1 MALTPEDV
9 VNKRFQATKFREG
22 YDQDEV
28 DDFLDEVV
36 NELRRLTEENDDLRN
51 KLGTCERR
59 VGELSRASVARE
71 SAPEPE
77 VPMTMASQ
85 IQPPMAMSPPQ
96 PMMGGQP
103 MRPEPMRPEPMRGEG
118 MRPEP
123 MRPEGMRPEPMRPE
137 GMRPEPMRPEGMR
150 PEPMRPEGMAVE
162 PLRPVQQL
170 EAMGQGP
177 EAAAGMLALAQ
188 KLHDEYVRNG
198 EQQRDRIVNEA
209 REHAQRLVREAEEK
223 QRQTLGS
230 LEQERSLLERKIDE
244 LRAFERE
251 YRSRLKSYLEGQL
264 RELEAKAAV
273 VPNRGPQQPAAV
285 GAGAPAAAY
294 SGGGPLPTR
303 GTYAADQGADPAGQS
318 YPFGDRT

>member
-36 NELRRLTEENDDLRN
+36 NELRRLNEENEELRT
-51 KLGTCERR
+51 KLGSCERR
-59 VGELSRASVARE
+59 VGELSRATVARE
-71 SAPEPE
+71 ASPESSPMPIPAPAPPPVQMPQPVAVAAPEP
-77 VPMTMASQ
+77 
-85 IQPPMAMSPPQ
+85 I
-96 PMMGGQP
+96 
-103 MRPEPMRPEPMRGEG
+103 R
-118 MRPEP
+118 
-123 MRPEGMRPEPMRPE
+123 
-137 GMRPEPMRPEGMR
+137 
-150 PEPMRPEGMAVE
+150 AVS
-162 PLRPVQQL
+162 QL
-170 EAMGQGP
+170 EAAAQGP

-198 EQQRDRIVNEA
+198 EQTRDRIVGEA
-209 REHAQRLVREAEEK
+209 REHSTRLMREAEEK

-264 RELEAKAAV
+264 RELESKAAV
-273 VPNRGPQQPAAV
+273 VPTRGSQPAPVAAV
-285 GAGAPAAAY
+285 GASQAPY
-294 SGGGPLPTR
+294 SGPLPTR
-303 GTYAADQGADPAGQS
+303 GGYADQGSEQPAQ
-318 YPFGDRT
+318 YPFGGQN

>member
-36 NELRRLTEENDDLRN
+36 NELRRLNEENEELRT
-51 KLGTCERR
+51 KLGSCERR
-59 VGELSRASVARE
+59 VGELSRATVARDASGE
-71 SAPEPE
+71 QAPMAPAPAPLPPAPQPVAAVIPEP
-77 VPMTMASQ
+77 S
-85 IQPPMAMSPPQ
+85 
-96 PMMGGQP
+96 
-103 MRPEPMRPEPMRGEG
+103 RP
-118 MRPEP
+118 
-123 MRPEGMRPEPMRPE
+123 
-137 GMRPEPMRPEGMR
+137 
-150 PEPMRPEGMAVE
+150 AAA
-162 PLRPVQQL
+162 L
-170 EAMGQGP
+170 EAVGQGP

-198 EQQRDRIVNEA
+198 EQTRDRIVGEA
-209 REHAQRLVREAEEK
+209 REHSTRLMREAEEK

-264 RELEAKAAV
+264 RELESKAAV
-273 VPNRGPQQPAAV
+273 VPTRGPAPSAATV
-285 GAGAPAAAY
+285 GAAQSPY
-294 SGGGPLPTR
+294 SGPLPTR
-303 GTYAADQGADPAGQS
+303 GAYADQSAEQAQ
-318 YPFGDRT
+318 YPFGGQS

>member
-36 NELRRLTEENDDLRN
+36 NELRRLTEENDELRQ
-51 KLGTCERR
+51 KLSACERR
-59 VGELSRASVARE
+59 VGELSRATVARE
-71 SAPEPE
+71 AAPEPMP
-77 VPMTMASQ
+77 VP
-85 IQPPMAMSPPQ
+85 PPPAPVPVPVPQ
-96 PMMGGQP
+96 PVAAVAP
-103 MRPEPMRPEPMRGEG
+103 PEPRGSV
-118 MRPEP
+118 MDIP
-123 MRPEGMRPEPMRPE
+123 
-137 GMRPEPMRPEGMR
+137 
-150 PEPMRPEGMAVE
+150 
-162 PLRPVQQL
+162 
-170 EAMGQGP
+170 QGP

-198 EQQRDRIVNEA
+198 EQQRDRIVGEA
-209 REHAQRLVREAEEK
+209 REHAQRLMREAEEK

-273 VPNRGPQQPAAV
+273 VPSRPPQQTAAAV
-285 GAGAPAAAY
+285 GAGSQVPY
-294 SGGGPLPTR
+294 SGPLPTR
-303 GTYAADQGADPAGQS
+303 GAYAVEQGQETAASHSQ
-318 YPFGDRT
+318 YPFGGQR

>member
-36 NELRRLTEENDDLRN
+36 NELRRLSEENEEMRQ
-51 KLGTCERR
+51 KLSACERR

-71 SAPEPE
+71 SAPEPALSP
-77 VPMTMASQ
+77 VA
-85 IQPPMAMSPPQ
+85 PPAQAPAPIPQ
-96 PMMGGQP
+96 PVP
-103 MRPEPMRPEPMRGEG
+103 AAASIPEPSRPTS
-118 MRPEP
+118 
-123 MRPEGMRPEPMRPE
+123 
-137 GMRPEPMRPEGMR
+137 
-150 PEPMRPEGMAVE
+150 
-162 PLRPVQQL
+162 QL
-170 EAMGQGP
+170 EAAAQGP

-273 VPNRGPQQPAAV
+273 VPNRGPQSAVAAGGGNGG
-285 GAGAPAAAY
+285 GAY
-294 SGGGPLPTR
+294 NGPLPSR
-303 GTYAADQGADPAGQS
+303 GAYAAEQTPEPAQS
-318 YPFGDRT
+318 FPFGDRG

>member
-36 NELRRLTEENDDLRN
+36 NELRRMTEENDEMRT
-51 KLGTCERR
+51 KLTACERR
-59 VGELSRASVARE
+59 VGELSRATVARE
-71 SAPEPE
+71 ANPEPAPAPVQLAPPPP
-77 VPMTMASQ
+77 VPVPA
-85 IQPPMAMSPPQ
+85 PQ
-96 PMMGGQP
+96 PVAAVL
-103 MRPEPMRPEPMRGEG
+103 PEPTR
-118 MRPEP
+118 
-123 MRPEGMRPEPMRPE
+123 
-137 GMRPEPMRPEGMR
+137 
-150 PEPMRPEGMAVE
+150 VTS
-162 PLRPVQQL
+162 QL
-170 EAMGQGP
+170 EAAGQGP

-198 EQQRDRIVNEA
+198 EQQRDRIVGEA
-209 REHAQRLVREAEEK
+209 REHANRLMREAEEK

-273 VPNRGPQQPAAV
+273 VPTRPPAQPAAV
-285 GAGAPAAAY
+285 GVATQAPY
-294 SGGGPLPTR
+294 SGPLPTR
-303 GTYAADQGADPAGQS
+303 NTYAPDQGQEATASQ
-318 YPFGDRT
+318 YPFGGQS

>member
-36 NELRRLTEENDDLRN
+36 NELRRLGEENEELRG
-51 KLGTCERR
+51 KLSSCERR
-59 VGELSRASVARE
+59 VGELSRANVARE
-71 SAPEPE
+71 SAPEPPAPA
-77 VPMTMASQ
+77 PMP
-85 IQPPMAMSPPQ
+85 IPQ
-96 PMMGGQP
+96 PAPMPQP
-103 MRPEPMRPEPMRGEG
+103 VAAVVPEPVRVP
-118 MRPEP
+118 
-123 MRPEGMRPEPMRPE
+123 
-137 GMRPEPMRPEGMR
+137 
-150 PEPMRPEGMAVE
+150 AVM
-162 PLRPVQQL
+162 
-170 EAMGQGP
+170 EAPSQGP

-198 EQQRDRIVNEA
+198 EQTRDRIVGEA
-209 REHAQRLVREAEEK
+209 REHSNRLIREAEEK

-264 RELEAKAAV
+264 RELESKAAV
-273 VPNRGPQQPAAV
+273 VPTRGPQQPQSQPAGV
-285 GAGAPAAAY
+285 GAAPYGA
-294 SGGGPLPTR
+294 PLPTR
-303 GTYAADQGADPAGQS
+303 GGYDSGADAPAQ
-318 YPFGDRT
+318 YPFGGQS

>member
-36 NELRRLTEENDDLRN
+36 NELRRLNEENEELRT
-51 KLGTCERR
+51 KLGSCERR
-59 VGELSRASVARE
+59 VGELSRATVARE
-71 SAPEPE
+71 ASPESSPMPIPAP
-77 VPMTMASQ
+77 A
-85 IQPPMAMSPPQ
+85 PPPVQMPQ
-96 PMMGGQP
+96 PVAAVA
-103 MRPEPMRPEPMRGEG
+103 PEPMR
-118 MRPEP
+118 
-123 MRPEGMRPEPMRPE
+123 
-137 GMRPEPMRPEGMR
+137 
-150 PEPMRPEGMAVE
+150 AVS
-162 PLRPVQQL
+162 QL
-170 EAMGQGP
+170 EAAAQGP

-198 EQQRDRIVNEA
+198 EQTRDRIVGEA
-209 REHAQRLVREAEEK
+209 REHSTRLMREAEEK

-264 RELEAKAAV
+264 RELESKAAV
-273 VPNRGPQQPAAV
+273 VPNRGSQPAPVATV
-285 GAGAPAAAY
+285 GASQAPY
-294 SGGGPLPTR
+294 SGPLPTR
-303 GTYAADQGADPAGQS
+303 GGYADQGSEQPAQ
-318 YPFGDRT
+318 YPFGGQN

>member
-36 NELRRLTEENDDLRN
+36 NELRRLTDENEDLRQ
-51 KLGTCERR
+51 KLSSCERR

-71 SAPEPE
+71 SVPEPSAPPVPVPPPVPVTVAQPVPAPEPA
-77 VPMTMASQ
+77 P
-85 IQPPMAMSPPQ
+85 MSPAAQ
-96 PMMGGQP
+96 MQS
-103 MRPEPMRPEPMRGEG
+103 
-118 MRPEP
+118 
-123 MRPEGMRPEPMRPE
+123 
-137 GMRPEPMRPEGMR
+137 
-150 PEPMRPEGMAVE
+150 V
-162 PLRPVQQL
+162 
-170 EAMGQGP
+170 GQGP

-198 EQQRDRIVNEA
+198 EQQRDRIVGDA
-209 REHAQRLVREAEEK
+209 REHAARLVREAEEK

-251 YRSRLKSYLEGQL
+251 YRSRMKSYLEGQL
-264 RELEAKAAV
+264 RDLDAKAAV
-273 VPNRGPQQPAAV
+273 VPTRQP
-285 GAGAPAAAY
+285 APAAAAAAAAAVSAGNSQPTY
-294 SGGGPLPTR
+294 NSGPLPTR
-303 GTYAADQGADPAGQS
+303 GAYTADQSSGDSSGPS
-318 YPFGDRT
+318 YPFGERN

>member
-36 NELRRLTEENDDLRN
+36 NELRRLTEENEELRQ
-51 KLGTCERR
+51 KLGACERR

-71 SAPEPE
+71 NEPPAP
-77 VPMTMASQ
+77 VPVPAAPMSMPQPVAMPMQ
-85 IQPPMAMSPPQ
+85 PMQPPMQSMQ
-96 PMMGGQP
+96 PMQP
-103 MRPEPMRPEPMRGEG
+103 PMTVAQPVMASEP
-118 MRPEP
+118 
-123 MRPEGMRPEPMRPE
+123 
-137 GMRPEPMRPEGMR
+137 
-150 PEPMRPEGMAVE
+150 VV
-162 PLRPVQQL
+162 PVQQL
-170 EAMGQGP
+170 QVVGQGP

-198 EQQRDRIVNEA
+198 EQQRDRIVGDA
-209 REHAQRLVREAEEK
+209 REHAARLVREAEEK

-264 RELEAKAAV
+264 RELDAKAAV
-273 VPNRGPQQPAAV
+273 VPNRGAAPAPASIGASQPA
-285 GAGAPAAAY
+285 Y
-294 SGGGPLPTR
+294 NSGPLPTR
-303 GTYAADQGADPAGQS
+303 GAYAADQGGDAAGPS
-318 YPFGDRT
+318 YPFGDRN

>member
-36 NELRRLTEENDDLRN
+36 NELRRLNEENDDLRN
-51 KLGTCERR
+51 KLGACERR

-77 VPMTMASQ
+77 VPATIAAAVQ
-85 IQPPMAMSPPQ
+85 QPPPPPMPVAPPQ
-96 PMMGGQP
+96 PVMAEA
-103 MRPEPMRPEPMRGEG
+103 MRPEPMRPEPMRS
-118 MRPEP
+118 EP
-123 MRPEGMRPEPMRPE
+123 M
-137 GMRPEPMRPEGMR
+137 
-150 PEPMRPEGMAVE
+150 
-162 PLRPVQQL
+162 RPVQQL
-170 EAMGQGP
+170 EAVGQGP

-198 EQQRDRIVNEA
+198 EQQRDRIVNDA

-273 VPNRGPQQPAAV
+273 VPNRGPQAAAV
-285 GAGAPAAAY
+285 ASGNAAPTY
-294 SGGGPLPTR
+294 SGNGPLPTR
-303 GTYAADQGADPAGQS
+303 GAYAAEPAPEPAGQS
-318 YPFGDRT
+318 YPFGDRN

>member
-36 NELRRLTEENDDLRN
+36 NELRRLTEDNEELRQ
-51 KLGTCERR
+51 KLGACERR

-71 SAPEPE
+71 NAEPPVPPAPPMAAAPPPAPVPVP
-77 VPMTMASQ
+77 VPMPAPMAMPM
-85 IQPPMAMSPPQ
+85 QPPMTVAQPVMPQ
-96 PMMGGQP
+96 
-103 MRPEPMRPEPMRGEG
+103 EPAAQLQ
-118 MRPEP
+118 
-123 MRPEGMRPEPMRPE
+123 
-137 GMRPEPMRPEGMR
+137 
-150 PEPMRPEGMAVE
+150 AV
-162 PLRPVQQL
+162 
-170 EAMGQGP
+170 GQGP

-198 EQQRDRIVNEA
+198 EQQRDRIVGDA
-209 REHAQRLVREAEEK
+209 REHAARLVREAEEK

-264 RELEAKAAV
+264 RELDAKAAV
-273 VPNRGPQQPAAV
+273 VPTRGSAPAPAQI
-285 GAGAPAAAY
+285 GAGGPPAY
-294 SGGGPLPTR
+294 NSGPLPTR
-303 GTYAADQGADPAGQS
+303 GAYAADQGGDASGPS
-318 YPFGDRT
+318 YPFGERN

>member
-36 NELRRLTEENDDLRN
+36 NELRRLNEENEELRQ
-51 KLGTCERR
+51 KLGACERR
-59 VGELSRASVARE
+59 VGELSRATVARE
-71 SAPEPE
+71 VVPEPD
-77 VPMTMASQ
+77 VHKP
-85 IQPPMAMSPPQ
+85 I
-96 PMMGGQP
+96 
-103 MRPEPMRPEPMRGEG
+103 EPMQPLQ
-118 MRPEP
+118 
-123 MRPEGMRPEPMRPE
+123 
-137 GMRPEPMRPEGMR
+137 
-150 PEPMRPEGMAVE
+150 
-162 PLRPVQQL
+162 PLRPVAQM
-170 EAMGQGP
+170 EAMAQGGGP

-198 EQQRDRIVNEA
+198 EQQRDRIVGEA
-209 REHAQRLVREAEEK
+209 RDHANRLMREAEEK
-223 QRQTLGS
+223 QSQTLGS

-273 VPNRGPQQPAAV
+273 VPNRGSAQPAGV
-285 GAGAPAAAY
+285 GSGQTPY
-294 SGGGPLPTR
+294 SGPLPTR
-303 GTYAADQGADPAGQS
+303 GGYAPDQGQDAGAPQ
-318 YPFGDRT
+318 YPFGAQG

>member
-36 NELRRLTEENDDLRN
+36 NELRRLTDENDELRQ
-51 KLGTCERR
+51 KLSACERR

-71 SAPEPE
+71 SAPEP
-77 VPMTMASQ
+77 PQPAP
-85 IQPPMAMSPPQ
+85 PPMPMPPPPATVAQPMPSPVPQQAPEPPPMPMPMSP
-96 PMMGGQP
+96 
-103 MRPEPMRPEPMRGEG
+103 
-118 MRPEP
+118 
-123 MRPEGMRPEPMRPE
+123 
-137 GMRPEPMRPEGMR
+137 
-150 PEPMRPEGMAVE
+150 A
-162 PLRPVQQL
+162 QQL
-170 EAMGQGP
+170 QSVGQGP

-198 EQQRDRIVNEA
+198 EQQRDRIVGDA
-209 REHAQRLVREAEEK
+209 REHAARLVREAEEK

-273 VPNRGPQQPAAV
+273 VPNRAAAPAPAAV
-285 GAGAPAAAY
+285 TAGAQPSY
-294 SGGGPLPTR
+294 NSGGGLPSR
-303 GTYAADQGADPAGQS
+303 GAYATEQGGSDASGPS
-318 YPFGDRT
+318 YPFGERG

>member
-36 NELRRLTEENDDLRN
+36 NELRRLNEENEDLRS

-59 VGELSRASVARE
+59 VGELSRATVARE
-71 SAPEPE
+71 SDGEPAPVMAAAPPPPPVQEP
-77 VPMTMASQ
+77 VRPSIAA
-85 IQPPMAMSPPQ
+85 AMSGAMSGAMSSP
-96 PMMGGQP
+96 MGG
-103 MRPEPMRPEPMRGEG
+103 MDG
-118 MRPEP
+118 
-123 MRPEGMRPEPMRPE
+123 
-137 GMRPEPMRPEGMR
+137 
-150 PEPMRPEGMAVE
+150 
-162 PLRPVQQL
+162 
-170 EAMGQGP
+170 GP
-177 EAAAGMLALAQ
+177 AGPQEAAGMLALAQ

-198 EQQRDRIVNEA
+198 EQQRDRIVSEA
-209 REHAQRLVREAEEK
+209 REHATRLVREAEEK

-264 RELEAKAAV
+264 RELESKAAV
-273 VPNRGPQQPAAV
+273 VPNRGPQPAPSL
-285 GAGAPAAAY
+285 AGSAPMGY
-294 SGGGPLPTR
+294 GNGPLPTR
-303 GTYAADQGADPAGQS
+303 GAYAADAGSDQANQS
-318 YPFGDRT
+318 YPFGDRG

>member
-36 NELRRLTEENDDLRN
+36 NELRRLGEENEELRT
-51 KLGTCERR
+51 KLGSCERR
-59 VGELSRASVARE
+59 VGELSRATVARE
-71 SAPEPE
+71 AAPESPAPLQ
-77 VPMTMASQ
+77 VA
-85 IQPPMAMSPPQ
+85 PPPPPPVQLPQ
-96 PMMGGQP
+96 PV
-103 MRPEPMRPEPMRGEG
+103 
-118 MRPEP
+118 
-123 MRPEGMRPEPMRPE
+123 
-137 GMRPEPMRPEGMR
+137 
-150 PEPMRPEGMAVE
+150 AVQA
-162 PLRPVQQL
+162 PDPVRSGSQL
-170 EAMGQGP
+170 EAVGGQGP

-198 EQQRDRIVNEA
+198 EQTRDRIVGEA
-209 REHAQRLVREAEEK
+209 REHSTRLMREAEEK

-264 RELEAKAAV
+264 RELESKAAV
-273 VPNRGPQQPAAV
+273 VPTRGPAP
-285 GAGAPAAAY
+285 APAATIGASQAPY
-294 SGGGPLPTR
+294 SGPLPTR
-303 GTYAADQGADPAGQS
+303 GGYADAGSEQPAQ
-318 YPFGDRT
+318 YPFGGQN

>member
-36 NELRRLTEENDDLRN
+36 NELRRLGEENEELRT
-51 KLGTCERR
+51 KLGSCERR
-59 VGELSRASVARE
+59 VGELSRATVARE
-71 SAPEPE
+71 VAPESAPVQLQVAPPPPVQMPQPVAVQAPEP
-77 VPMTMASQ
+77 VRAS
-85 IQPPMAMSPPQ
+85 S
-96 PMMGGQP
+96 
-103 MRPEPMRPEPMRGEG
+103 
-118 MRPEP
+118 
-123 MRPEGMRPEPMRPE
+123 
-137 GMRPEPMRPEGMR
+137 
-150 PEPMRPEGMAVE
+150 
-162 PLRPVQQL
+162 QL
-170 EAMGQGP
+170 ETVGQGP

-198 EQQRDRIVNEA
+198 EQTRDRIVGEA
-209 REHAQRLVREAEEK
+209 REHSTRLMREAEEK

-264 RELEAKAAV
+264 RELDAKAAV
-273 VPNRGPQQPAAV
+273 VPNRG
-285 GAGAPAAAY
+285 GAPAPAQIGAGGQPAY
-294 SGGGPLPTR
+294 NSGPLPTR
-303 GTYAADQGADPAGQS
+303 GAYAADQGGEPSG
-318 YPFGDRT
+318 